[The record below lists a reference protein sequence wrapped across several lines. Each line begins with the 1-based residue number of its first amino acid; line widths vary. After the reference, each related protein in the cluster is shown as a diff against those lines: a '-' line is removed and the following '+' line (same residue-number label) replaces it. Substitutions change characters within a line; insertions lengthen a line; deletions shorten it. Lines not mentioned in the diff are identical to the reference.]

1 MKRTAIVTGAGSKRG
16 IGVATARALRAAG
29 FDVALLDRDLQGARE
44 RAAEIGAF
52 AQPCDVTD
60 RASVEAA
67 FEAVDR
73 EFGRLDVLVN
83 NAGYSRP
90 TRVMEISDEE
100 WRAMFAV
107 HAEGTFSVT
116 QTALRRMIPGG
127 YGRIV
132 NLSSVSALRGG
143 GIFGGSHYSAA
154 KAAILGFTKA
164 VAREVAPHGITC
176 NAVAPGLIDTDITG
190 GLLTDERRTQLRA
203 DIPVG
208 RLGTTDDVADAIAF
222 LCSERAG
229 YITGEVLD
237 INGGSHI
244 D

>member
-1 MKRTAIVTGAGSKRG
+1 MKRVAVITGAGSKRG
-16 IGVATARALRAAG
+16 IGAATAHALAAEG
-29 FDVALLDRDLQGARE
+29 FDVALLDRDETGARE
-44 RAAEIGAF
+44 RANEIGAF
-52 AQPCDVTD
+52 AAVCDITV
-60 RASVEAA
+60 RADIEAA
-67 FEAVDR
+67 FDAIDR
-73 EFGRLDVLVN
+73 RFGRLDVLVN
-83 NAGYSRP
+83 NAGYSKP
-90 TRVMEISDEE
+90 TRVMDIGDDE

-107 HAEGTFSVT
+107 HVEGTFAVT
-116 QTALRRMIPGG
+116 QTALRRMIPAG

-154 KAAILGFTKA
+154 KAAVLGFTKA
-164 VAREVAPHGITC
+164 VAREMAPHGITC

-208 RLGTTDDVADAIAF
+208 RLGTTDDVAGAIAF